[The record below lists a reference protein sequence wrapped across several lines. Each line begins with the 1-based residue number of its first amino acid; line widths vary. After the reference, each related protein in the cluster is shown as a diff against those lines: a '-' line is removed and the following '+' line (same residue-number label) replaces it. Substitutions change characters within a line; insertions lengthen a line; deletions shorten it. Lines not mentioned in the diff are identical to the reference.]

1 MTNKTLSVNL
11 VENNELL
18 LLLVSNLIKTYP
30 VELFN
35 SSSTYGAALKA
46 FNQKNPDIVLLD
58 LDLGEGPSGYELAIM
73 MRQIKP
79 DLGVVFYSSFN
90 DERFV
95 INGNNRRLTNYVFL
109 RKSEIINNNAIYDAL
124 LRSIKMLEEENK
136 FRKNEITTFYKNFND
151 REIELMAHVA
161 SGFSNKKIASIFKIE
176 IKSCENAIS
185 RLAKKLNLPQEDL
198 SNQRIMITRKFLQFC
213 GKEI

>member
-30 VELFN
+30 VDLLN

-46 FNQKNPDIVLLD
+46 FNQKNSDVVILD
-58 LDLGEGPSGYELAIM
+58 LDLGEGPNGYDLALM
-73 MRQIKP
+73 MRQLKSN
-79 DLGVVFYSSFN
+79 LGIVFYSSFN
-90 DERFV
+90 DERFI
-95 INGNNRRLTNYVFL
+95 INGNNQILTNYVFL
-109 RKSEIINNNAIYDAL
+109 RKSEIINNNAIYDAIL
-124 LRSIKMLEEENK
+124 QSIEILEEENK
-136 FRKNEITTFYKNFND
+136 FRKKEVTAFYKNFND

-161 SGFSNKKIASIFKIE
+161 AGFSNKKIASIFKIE

-185 RLAKKLNLPQEDL
+185 RLAKKLN
-198 SNQRIMITRKFLQFC
+198 
-213 GKEI
+213 

>member
-30 VELFN
+30 VDLLN

-46 FNQKNPDIVLLD
+46 FNQKNSDVVILD
-58 LDLGEGPSGYELAIM
+58 LDLGEGPSGYDLALM
-73 MRQIKP
+73 MRQLKSN
-79 DLGVVFYSSFN
+79 LGIVFYSSFN
-90 DERFV
+90 DERFI
-95 INGNNRRLTNYVFL
+95 INGNNQRLTNYVFL
-109 RKSEIINNNAIYDAL
+109 RKSEIINNNAIYNAIL
-124 LRSIKMLEEENK
+124 QSIEILEEENK
-136 FRKNEITTFYKNFND
+136 FRKKEVTAFYKNFND

-161 SGFSNKKIASIFKIE
+161 AGFSNKKIASIFKIE

-198 SNQRIMITRKFLQFC
+198 SNQRIMITRKYLQLC

>member
-30 VELFN
+30 VDLLN

-46 FNQKNPDIVLLD
+46 FNQKNSDVVILD
-58 LDLGEGPSGYELAIM
+58 LDLGEGPSGYDLALM
-73 MRQIKP
+73 MRQLKSN
-79 DLGVVFYSSFN
+79 LGIVFYSSFN
-90 DERFV
+90 DERFI
-95 INGNNRRLTNYVFL
+95 INGNNQRLTNYVFL
-109 RKSEIINNNAIYDAL
+109 RKSEIINNNAIYDAIL
-124 LRSIKMLEEENK
+124 QSIEILEEENK
-136 FRKNEITTFYKNFND
+136 FRKKEVTAFYNNFND

-161 SGFSNKKIASIFKIE
+161 AGFSNKKIASIFKIE

-198 SNQRIMITRKFLQFC
+198 SNQRIMITRKYLQLC

>member
-30 VELFN
+30 VDLLN

-46 FNQKNPDIVLLD
+46 FNQKNSDVVILD
-58 LDLGEGPSGYELAIM
+58 LDLGQGPSGYDLALM
-73 MRQIKP
+73 MRQLKSN
-79 DLGVVFYSSFN
+79 LGIVFYSSFN
-90 DERFV
+90 DERF
-95 INGNNRRLTNYVFL
+95 IMNGNNQRLTNYVFL
-109 RKSEIINNNAIYDAL
+109 RKSEIINNNAIYDAIL
-124 LRSIKMLEEENK
+124 QSIEILEEENK
-136 FRKNEITTFYKNFND
+136 FRKKEVTAFYKNFND

-161 SGFSNKKIASIFKIE
+161 AGFSNKKIASIFKIE

-198 SNQRIMITRKFLQFC
+198 SNQRIMITRKYLQLC